1 MDCGLRTR
9 CLLPQKVK
17 KGVRTRENKF
27 IRDLFESK
35 IQYDKNMR
43 AIERQPR
50 TPSARTPEEDPDPIR
65 ATDLTGEGATTLRNN
80 KIVVLTLKS

>member
-1 MDCGLRTR
+1 
-9 CLLPQKVK
+9 
-17 KGVRTRENKF
+17 
-27 IRDLFESK
+27 
-35 IQYDKNMR
+35 MR